1 MNLTIDI
8 VAIIAVL
15 APIIAGIFTYLQSR
29 KSSDADVLKSD
40 RVVAVEALQKAGD
53 LAVAVAA
60 KQAEEWEECRELLAK
75 SQAENATLNVAI
87 VDFKMRL
94 KARAAKIRN
103 IINQHDY
110 FKAQIKEQCPGYEIV
125 QGMLIKVA
133 EEIEQEAKDIL

>member
-29 KSSDADVLKSD
+29 KNTDADVLKSD

-53 LAVAVAA
+53 LAVAVAT

-75 SQAENATLNVAI
+75 SQAENDSLKIAI
-87 VDFKMRL
+87 IDFKLRL
-94 KARAAKIRN
+94 KARAGKIRN

-110 FKAQIKEQCPGYEIV
+110 FKAQIKEQCPGYEVI
-125 QGMLIKVA
+125 QGLLVKVA
-133 EEIEQEAKDIL
+133 EEIEEEARDIL